1 MLLGLL
7 VGDERDYKNI
17 NKVSKLAK
25 FLDHGERDSTLII
38 IWKTEKETQPQCKG
52 KYWKSHISWT

>member
-7 VGDERDYKNI
+7 VGDERGYKNI

-38 IWKTEKETQPQCKG
+38 I
-52 KYWKSHISWT
+52 